1 MFRRSA
7 SQLLISTASNAVTL
21 SVSFTGRGRVPF
33 LTHLSIVG
41 SETPS
46 NSGMRK
52 RRMYPVVGIADDAG
66 LCAVI
71 SLVTSLIAHE
81 VT

>member
-1 MFRRSA
+1 
-7 SQLLISTASNAVTL
+7 
-21 SVSFTGRGRVPF
+21 
-33 LTHLSIVG
+33 
-41 SETPS
+41 
-46 NSGMRK
+46 
-52 RRMYPVVGIADDAG
+52 MYPVVGIADDAG